1 MNSMRGAKIEPFGRR
16 KAHGAGAHG
25 ADDARRCLAAA
36 LVLSGC
42 SSASTPAPADTANAG
57 ATSRFSA
64 LFSGSASPPAQAAAG
79 GSASSGNDCPS
90 VDIRTGAET
99 YTVNGKPP
107 EASATDVRYQLSFT
121 DFARQCTLV
130 GGNLVMKV
138 GVQGRIIVGP
148 IGGPGP
154 VDIPLRYAVVQEGV
168 TPRTIATKFKR
179 VGAEVPPGQTNVVFS
194 DVEEDLSFPMPSR
207 SRARRLYGVCGLRC
221 DRRRAREETRR
232 EEAGGETSVVGSE
245 KRSPTVQAKR
255 PETARR
261 SGNGTQREASHLKIG
276 GGAEYVWAGGS
287 GMNGLR
293 CVASKLVESKD
304 GRHFPTDPDRARTS
318 AACAQAHLAARQSSG
333 RRQLS

>member
-1 MNSMRGAKIEPFGRR
+1 MRGAKIEPSR
-16 KAHGAGAHG
+16 HGA
-25 ADDARRCLAAA
+25 RRVALTRTALRRVALLAAA

-79 GSASSGNDCPS
+79 GSAFSGNDCPS

-154 VDIPLRYAVVQEGV
+154 VDIPFRYAVVQEGE

-207 SRARRLYGVCGLRC
+207 AEL
-221 DRRRAREETRR
+221 
-232 EEAGGETSVVGSE
+232 AGYMVYVGFDPIGDAPE
-245 KRSPTVQAKR
+245 KKPAAKKPAAKR
-255 PETARR
+255 
-261 SGNGTQREASHLKIG
+261 Q
-276 GGAEYVWAGGS
+276 
-287 GMNGLR
+287 
-293 CVASKLVESKD
+293 
-304 GRHFPTDPDRARTS
+304 
-318 AACAQAHLAARQSSG
+318 
-333 RRQLS
+333 

>member
-1 MNSMRGAKIEPFGRR
+1 MNSMRGAKIELSR
-16 KAHGAGAHG
+16 HGA
-25 ADDARRCLAAA
+25 RRAALTRAALLAAV

-42 SSASTPAPADTANAG
+42 SSVSTPTPTDTANAG

-79 GSASSGNDCPS
+79 GSAFSGNDCPS

-168 TPRTIATKFKR
+168 APRTIATKFKR
-179 VGAEVPPGQTNVVFS
+179 VGAEVPPGQSNVVFS

-207 SRARRLYGVCGLRC
+207 TEL
-221 DRRRAREETRR
+221 
-232 EEAGGETSVVGSE
+232 AGYMVYVGFDAIGDAPE
-245 KRSPTVQAKR
+245 KKPAPKKPAAKR
-255 PETARR
+255 
-261 SGNGTQREASHLKIG
+261 Q
-276 GGAEYVWAGGS
+276 
-287 GMNGLR
+287 
-293 CVASKLVESKD
+293 
-304 GRHFPTDPDRARTS
+304 
-318 AACAQAHLAARQSSG
+318 
-333 RRQLS
+333 

>member
-1 MNSMRGAKIEPFGRR
+1 MNSMRGAKIEPSR
-16 KAHGAGAHG
+16 HGA
-25 ADDARRCLAAA
+25 RRTALLAAA
-36 LVLSGC
+36 LLLSGC
-42 SSASTPAPADTANAG
+42 SSASTPAPAGTANAG

-79 GSASSGNDCPS
+79 GSAFSGNDCPS

-154 VDIPLRYAVVQEGV
+154 VDIPLRYAVVQEGEA
-168 TPRTIATKFKR
+168 PRTIATKFKR

-207 SRARRLYGVCGLRC
+207 AEL
-221 DRRRAREETRR
+221 
-232 EEAGGETSVVGSE
+232 AGYMVYVGFDAIGDAPE
-245 KRSPTVQAKR
+245 KKKPAVKKPAAKR
-255 PETARR
+255 
-261 SGNGTQREASHLKIG
+261 Q
-276 GGAEYVWAGGS
+276 
-287 GMNGLR
+287 
-293 CVASKLVESKD
+293 
-304 GRHFPTDPDRARTS
+304 
-318 AACAQAHLAARQSSG
+318 QS
-333 RRQLS
+333 Q